1 MNQLNEAAEKLRL
14 RIEKEDYRG
23 FDPYDALNSRLFELP
38 FLKRNKPIRFLA
50 QQIVKR
56 FPLNLRPILAV
67 PKGENPVTLGLA
79 IQSYAYLLG
88 AGKMDEASAHD
99 RINNLIVRLKARI
112 PEGFHG
118 ACWGYD
124 FDWEARYAKIPAYQ
138 PTVVATGIITNG
150 LYEAFQIT
158 GIDALAELI
167 KSAADFV
174 VKDLNRSEND
184 KGHPIFSYSP
194 FDHQRVYNASLKGVR
209 LLVQSYILTGNEAH
223 LELARSAANYVLAN
237 QNQDGSWYY
246 SEANGGDWID
256 NYHTGYV
263 LDCLRS
269 LEQVDPTPALSLQ
282 ISKGLDFY
290 CKTFVG
296 PDGEAYFYSH
306 EPWPI
311 DCTGGGQQILT
322 LTRFDRLGEAR
333 RSALFMVKTMQ
344 KGSGGF
350 AFRKF
355 KSYIIRTEFMRWS
368 NAWMFAALSYFQFKE
383 AKLV

>member
-1 MNQLNEAAEKLRL
+1 MNQLYEAAEKLRL

-23 FDPYDALNSRLFELP
+23 FDPYDALNSRLFEVP

-150 LYEAFQIT
+150 LFEAYQIT
-158 GIDALAELI
+158 GIEALSELVQ
-167 KSAADFV
+167 SAAEFV

-184 KGHPIFSYSP
+184 QGHPIFSYSP

-209 LLVQSYILTGNEAH
+209 LLVQSHTLSSNVEH
-223 LELARSAANYVLAN
+223 LRLAQSAANYVLSN
-237 QNQDGSWYY
+237 QNEDGSWYY
-246 SEANGGDWID
+246 SEAKGGDWID

-263 LDCLRS
+263 LDCLQS
-269 LEQVDPTPALSLQ
+269 LEEVDPNAERAAQ
-282 ISKGLDFY
+282 IAKGLAY
-290 CKTFVG
+290 YRKTFIG
-296 PDGEAYFYSH
+296 TNGQPFFYSH
-306 EPWPI
+306 EPWPV

-322 LTRFDRLGEAR
+322 LTRFNCMEEAKL
-333 RSALFMVKTMQ
+333 SAEFMVKTMQ
-344 KGSGGF
+344 KSSGGF

-355 KSYIIRTEFMRWS
+355 KSYFIRTEFMRWS